1 MRTIKENM
9 TTIRD
14 VAKLAGVAPITVS
27 RAINNSDYVSIGT
40 RVRVEKAID
49 ELGYIPNELGVSLR
63 SKQTMTLAVVIT
75 DITNP
80 FWTTVTRGIEDV
92 AQANNY
98 STILCNTDESEDKQ
112 EQYLQMLLRRRIDGI
127 LLVPAS
133 NNPAPI
139 KLIKKQNV
147 PVVLMD
153 RQVPDVDVDVVRSD
167 TEEGAYLITTHL
179 LSLGHQEIAM
189 LAGPQSVSTSVDR
202 VNGYRRA
209 LRDAGL
215 PKSAENI
222 FLGEFTQET
231 GYTMAELMLVK
242 DSSRITALV
251 AANNFIAIGA
261 MQLLSEK
268 KVRVPEDVAIVTVD
282 DLPPAL
288 TITPFFT
295 VATQSALE
303 MGKQATQLLLDR
315 VSGKTDIPC
324 QEIILPV
331 EMIIRASS
339 GEKLSP

>member
-1 MRTIKENM
+1 MP
-9 TTIRD
+9 TIRD

-27 RAINNSDYVSIGT
+27 RVINNSDYVKQET
-40 RVRVEKAID
+40 RARVEAAID
-49 ELGYIPNELGVSLR
+49 ELGYVPNMLGQSLR
-63 SKQTMTLAVVIT
+63 FKQTMTLAVVIT

-80 FWTTVTRGIEDV
+80 FWTTVTRGIEDI
-92 AQANNY
+92 AQANGY
-98 STILCNTDESEDKQ
+98 STILCNTDESEEKQ

-133 NNPAPI
+133 NKAAPI

-179 LSLGHQEIAM
+179 LSLGHRQIVM

-215 PKSAENI
+215 PESTESI
-222 FLGEFTQET
+222 FFGEFTQET
-231 GYTMAELMLVK
+231 GYTMAEQMLK
-242 DSSRITALV
+242 DLSRTTALV

-268 KVRVPEDVAIVTVD
+268 KVRVPEDIAIVTVD

-303 MGKQATQLLLDR
+303 MGRQATQLLLDR
-315 VSGKTDIPC
+315 VSGKTNAPC

-339 GEKLSP
+339 GEKISL

>member
-1 MRTIKENM
+1 MP
-9 TTIRD
+9 TIRD

-27 RAINNSDYVSIGT
+27 RVINNSDYVKQET
-40 RVRVEKAID
+40 RARVEAAID
-49 ELGYIPNELGVSLR
+49 ELGYVPNMLGQSLR
-63 SKQTMTLAVVIT
+63 FKQTMTLAVVIA

-80 FWTTVTRGIEDV
+80 FWTTVTRGIEDI
-92 AQANNY
+92 AQANGY
-98 STILCNTDESEDKQ
+98 STILCNTDESEEKQ

-133 NNPAPI
+133 NKAAPI

-179 LSLGHQEIAM
+179 LSLGHRQIVM

-215 PKSAENI
+215 PESTESI
-222 FLGEFTQET
+222 FFGEFTQET
-231 GYTMAELMLVK
+231 GYTMAEQMLK
-242 DSSRITALV
+242 DLSRTTALV

-268 KVRVPEDVAIVTVD
+268 KVRVPEDIAIVTVD

-303 MGKQATQLLLDR
+303 MGRQATQLLLDR
-315 VSGKTDIPC
+315 VSGKTNAPC

-339 GEKLSP
+339 GEKISL